1 MYRVY
6 QACDSA
12 AKQNASRTA
21 QACVRNAFAQRA
33 MKPSFKSIARINK
46 DAMMKGKRVV
56 KEVSCSCF
64 LGLDNTARE
73 EELMTDAGILEKERE
88 GRKYRS

>member
-21 QACVRNAFAQRA
+21 QACVRNAFAQRP

-56 KEVSCSCF
+56 KEVSR
-64 LGLDNTARE
+64 D
-73 EELMTDAGILEKERE
+73 
-88 GRKYRS
+88 

>member
-1 MYRVY
+1 LSSRETDDQMYRVY

-33 MKPSFKSIARINK
+33 MKPSFKSTARINK

-56 KEVSCSCF
+56 KEVSQR
-64 LGLDNTARE
+64 ARACACP
-73 EELMTDAGILEKERE
+73 LLRHRQRERY
-88 GRKYRS
+88 K